1 MCGNATHSPCVAE
14 KWRIVKKN
22 IERRE
27 SRLRNYGELKGT
39 KVTKK
44 TKRREK

>member
-14 KWRIVKKN
+14 IWRIEKY
-22 IERRE
+22 IERPEGRF
-27 SRLRNYGELKGT
+27 RNYGELKGT

-44 TKRREK
+44 TKRRRK